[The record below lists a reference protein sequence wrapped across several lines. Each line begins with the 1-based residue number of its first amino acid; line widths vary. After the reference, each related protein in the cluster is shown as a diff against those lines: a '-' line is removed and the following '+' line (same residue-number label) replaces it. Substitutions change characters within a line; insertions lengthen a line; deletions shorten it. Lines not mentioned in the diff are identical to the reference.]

1 MLRETVPGSEISQV
15 LSFPTTHRKFEN
27 LYVGWGMK
35 YSSRPFNPSLPPVVQ
50 EEFPA
55 GADIAETTDP
65 TAEQE
70 KALKTAQD
78 EARTNLDEEEEPDE
92 ESDED

>member
-1 MLRETVPGSEISQV
+1 
-15 LSFPTTHRKFEN
+15 
-27 LYVGWGMK
+27 MK
-35 YSSRPFNPSLPPVVQ
+35 YSARPFNPSLPPPVQ

-55 GADIAETTDP
+55 GADITETTDP

-70 KALKTAQD
+70 KALRAAQD
-78 EARTNLDEEEEPDE
+78 EAQAQLDEEEEPDE

>member
-1 MLRETVPGSEISQV
+1 M
-15 LSFPTTHRKFEN
+15 
-27 LYVGWGMK
+27 
-35 YSSRPFNPSLPPVVQ
+35 VQ

-55 GADIAETTDP
+55 GADIAETSDP

-70 KALKTAQD
+70 KALKAAQ
-78 EARTNLDEEEEPDE
+78 EEVRANLDEEEEPDE

>member
-1 MLRETVPGSEISQV
+1 MTILF
-15 LSFPTTHRKFEN
+15 LLYRKFEN
-27 LYVGWGMK
+27 MYIGWGVK
-35 YSSRPFNPSLPPVVQ
+35 YSSRSFNPGLPPTVQ

-55 GADIAETTDP
+55 GADIAETADP

-70 KALKTAQD
+70 KALKAAQE
-78 EARTNLDEEEEPDE
+78 EARANLDDEEEPDE

>member
-1 MLRETVPGSEISQV
+1 ML
-15 LSFPTTHRKFEN
+15 
-27 LYVGWGMK
+27 
-35 YSSRPFNPSLPPVVQ
+35 Q

-55 GADIAETTDP
+55 GADIAETVDP

-70 KALKTAQD
+70 KALRAAQD
-78 EARTNLDEEEEPDE
+78 EADAQLEEEEEPDE